1 MAAVNILVADDHEVA
16 RKGVRALL
24 EAQPGWAVCAEA
36 RTGREAVAKS
46 IEMRPDVVV
55 LDIGMPELNGLDA
68 ARQILRSVRTKI
80 LILTVHASD
89 AVAREALEAGAGG
102 YVLKIDAGRKL
113 VDAVRALIADHVF
126 VTDRVHDILQR
137 TATSESRLL
146 TLREREVLQLL
157 AEGRTNKEIGAALGI
172 AIKTAETHRAHI
184 MTKLGLHSMSELVRY
199 AVRNQIIEP

>member
-1 MAAVNILVADDHEVA
+1 MNRRDEPMAAINILVADDHEVA

-24 EAQPGWAVCAEA
+24 EAEPGWTVCAEA

-68 ARQILRSVRTKI
+68 TRQILRSIRTKI

-137 TATSESRLL
+137 TASGESRPL

-157 AEGRTNKEIGAALGI
+157 AEGKSNKEI
-172 AIKTAETHRAHI
+172 
-184 MTKLGLHSMSELVRY
+184 
-199 AVRNQIIEP
+199 